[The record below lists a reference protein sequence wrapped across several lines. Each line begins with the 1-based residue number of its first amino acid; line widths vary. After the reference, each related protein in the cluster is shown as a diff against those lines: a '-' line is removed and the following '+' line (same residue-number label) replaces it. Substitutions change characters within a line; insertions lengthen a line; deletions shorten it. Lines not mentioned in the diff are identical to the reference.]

1 MARVLLFDSNWLAR
15 LKRVKVKDGCV
26 EIDGKQYYVDETKP
40 LLLKTPLGTE
50 PLYFIKW
57 DCVYPGKIETKV
69 DTHVKKTKVSKLPVE
84 DLLRIKKV
92 VEGDEEV
99 KVIEKVINTQIVFE
113 RDKDHTP
120 ESLYKSTK
128 LKILGGMLKVKRS
141 VGGLLPLV
149 FGFAMG
155 VGILLLMLKL
165 GLVRL

>member
-1 MARVLLFDSNWLAR
+1 MARALFFNSNWLAE
-15 LKRVKVKDGCV
+15 LKRVKVKDGRI
-26 EIDGKQYYVDETKP
+26 ELDGKEYYADETKP
-40 LLLKTPLGTE
+40 LLLKTPFGIE
-50 PLYFIKW
+50 PLYLIKW

-69 DTHVKKTKVSKLPVE
+69 DTHVKKTKIKKLPVE

-141 VGGLLPLV
+141 VGGILPLI

-165 GLVRL
+165 GFVRL